1 MGPRGQGLEV
11 KGVAQVQEGKAH
23 RKVQAFTRRF
33 LKGYKGFVGFPD
45 GNGCCSPWWYSSIVV
60 DGILNG
66 YDIKD
71 VIQHK
76 LYGVPEVFDLMSA
89 LSHVGQMTFKYV
101 ERVWDGL
108 TPEERMELLN
118 SVVTAAAEVGLEALL
133 INVAR
138 RLEALKDQAVRRN
151 IHEAVRLYLKGAKG
165 FEELAHDIASGL
177 WPGEGQTDEERQA
190 LEDFWKGIKLADYV
204 PEEKVEGLVR
214 RYLMKAVHVMNS

>member
-1 MGPRGQGLEV
+1 M
-11 KGVAQVQEGKAH
+11 AQVQEGKAH

-33 LKGYKGFVGFPD
+33 LKGYKDFVGFPD
-45 GNGCCSPWWYSSIVV
+45 GNGCCSPWWYSNIVV
-60 DGILNG
+60 KGIPS
-66 YDIKD
+66 YDIRY
-71 VIQHK
+71 VIQHE
-76 LYGVPEVFDLMSA
+76 LYGVPEVYDLMSA

-118 SVVTAAAEVGLEALL
+118 SIMTAAAEVGLEALL
-133 INVAR
+133 INAAR

-165 FEELAHDIASGL
+165 FGELARDIASGL

-190 LEDFWKGIKLADYV
+190 IADFWKGIELADFV
-204 PEEKVEGLVR
+204 PEEKVKELVR
-214 RYLMKAVHVMNS
+214 RYLMKAVHDMHS